1 MKILVLNCGSSSLKY
16 QLIDMSTEESM
27 VQGLVER
34 IGIEGSILTQKVEGK
49 DKYIINTNIN
59 DHKDAIK
66 LVLEAL
72 LALSLTTLLS
82 TVVYAEKTHQP
93 EGNTVISEKD
103 KPSITLAM
111 DKWTGE
117 NDIVLNVQSKKNT
130 TIKLSEM
137 YVWDDSASLGGIYVE
152 PKIDLDENG
161 NGTITFKNDDLKNV
175 KTLIGSNDPL
185 DWTKIKQIEMYFVF
199 CLDETEIYDSKS
211 AYIPVEIS
219 KTPAPVETEKP
230 KTIETVKKETKATT
244 KNTQSKAVKTGD
256 NTNITLYT
264 SLLIIS
270 VIVVA
275 GTIVLRKK
283 KS

>member
-1 MKILVLNCGSSSLKY
+1 M
-16 QLIDMSTEESM
+16 
-27 VQGLVER
+27 
-34 IGIEGSILTQKVEGK
+34 
-49 DKYIINTNIN
+49 IN
-59 DHKDAIK
+59 KK
-66 LVLEAL
+66 LVLATL
-72 LALSLTTLLS
+72 LTFSLTVSAFS
-82 TVVYAEKTHQP
+82 TIVHAEETQVP
-93 EGNTVISEKD
+93 NTNNQLNEEPTNLDEGSKET
-103 KPSITLAM
+103 SITLVM

-117 NDIVLNVQSKKNT
+117 NNIVLNVQSKNNT

-230 KTIETVKKETKATT
+230 KTTETVKKETKATT

-264 SLLIIS
+264 SVLIIS

>member
-1 MKILVLNCGSSSLKY
+1 M
-16 QLIDMSTEESM
+16 
-27 VQGLVER
+27 
-34 IGIEGSILTQKVEGK
+34 
-49 DKYIINTNIN
+49 IN
-59 DHKDAIK
+59 KK
-66 LVLEAL
+66 LVLATL
-72 LALSLTTLLS
+72 LTFSLTVSAFS
-82 TVVYAEKTHQP
+82 TIVHAEETQVP
-93 EGNTVISEKD
+93 NTNNQLNEEPTNLDEGNKEA
-103 KPSITLAM
+103 SITLVM

-117 NDIVLNVQSKKNT
+117 NDIVLNVQSKANT
-130 TIKLSEM
+130 TIQLAEM
-137 YVWDDSASLGGIYVE
+137 YVYENDSSLGGIYVE

-230 KTIETVKKETKATT
+230 KTTETVKKETKATT

-270 VIVVA
+270 VIVVS

>member
-1 MKILVLNCGSSSLKY
+1 MNK
-16 QLIDMSTEESM
+16 
-27 VQGLVER
+27 R
-34 IGIEGSILTQKVEGK
+34 
-49 DKYIINTNIN
+49 
-59 DHKDAIK
+59 K

-93 EGNTVISEKD
+93 EGNTVIS
-103 KPSITLAM
+103 
-111 DKWTGE
+111 WTGE

-185 DWTKIKQIEMYFVF
+185 DWTKIKQIEMWFNF
-199 CLDETEIYDSKS
+199 CLDETEIYTSKS
-211 AYIPVEIS
+211 AYIPVE
-219 KTPAPVETEKP
+219 
-230 KTIETVKKETKATT
+230 KETKVTT

-270 VIVVA
+270 VIVVS

>member
-1 MKILVLNCGSSSLKY
+1 MINKKRVLATLLTFSLTVSAF
-16 QLIDMSTEESM
+16 STIVHAEE
-27 VQGLVER
+27 
-34 IGIEGSILTQKVEGK
+34 TQVP
-49 DKYIINTNIN
+49 NTNN
-59 DHKDAIK
+59 QLNEEPTSSDED
-66 LVLEAL
+66 
-72 LALSLTTLLS
+72 
-82 TVVYAEKTHQP
+82 
-93 EGNTVISEKD
+93 SE
-103 KPSITLAM
+103 KPSITLVT

-117 NDIVLNVQSKKNT
+117 NNIVLNVQSKNNT

-230 KTIETVKKETKATT
+230 KTTETVKKETKVTT

>member
-1 MKILVLNCGSSSLKY
+1 MNK
-16 QLIDMSTEESM
+16 
-27 VQGLVER
+27 R
-34 IGIEGSILTQKVEGK
+34 
-49 DKYIINTNIN
+49 
-59 DHKDAIK
+59 K

-103 KPSITLAM
+103 KPSITLVM

-117 NDIVLNVQSKKNT
+117 NDIVLNVQS
-130 TIKLSEM
+130 SEM

-185 DWTKIKQIEMYFVF
+185 DWTKIKQIEMWFNF
-199 CLDETEIYDSKS
+199 CLDETEIYTSKS

-219 KTPAPVETEKP
+219 KTPSPVETEKP
-230 KTIETVKKETKATT
+230 KTTETVKKETKVTT

-270 VIVVA
+270 VIVVS

>member
-1 MKILVLNCGSSSLKY
+1 MINKKLILATLLTFSLTV
-16 QLIDMSTEESM
+16 STFSTIVHAEE
-27 VQGLVER
+27 
-34 IGIEGSILTQKVEGK
+34 TQVP
-49 DKYIINTNIN
+49 NTNN
-59 DHKDAIK
+59 QLNEEPTSSDED
-66 LVLEAL
+66 
-72 LALSLTTLLS
+72 
-82 TVVYAEKTHQP
+82 
-93 EGNTVISEKD
+93 SE
-103 KPSITLAM
+103 KPSITLVT

-117 NDIVLNVQSKKNT
+117 NNIVLNVQSKNNT

-230 KTIETVKKETKATT
+230 KTTETVKKETKATT

>member
-1 MKILVLNCGSSSLKY
+1 M
-16 QLIDMSTEESM
+16 
-27 VQGLVER
+27 
-34 IGIEGSILTQKVEGK
+34 
-49 DKYIINTNIN
+49 IN
-59 DHKDAIK
+59 KK
-66 LVLEAL
+66 LVLATL
-72 LALSLTTLLS
+72 LTFSLTVSAFS
-82 TVVYAEKTHQP
+82 TIVHAEETQVP
-93 EGNTVISEKD
+93 NTNNQLNEEPTSSDEDSE
-103 KPSITLAM
+103 KPSITLVT

-117 NDIVLNVQSKKNT
+117 NNIVLNVQSKNNT

>member
-1 MKILVLNCGSSSLKY
+1 M
-16 QLIDMSTEESM
+16 
-27 VQGLVER
+27 
-34 IGIEGSILTQKVEGK
+34 
-49 DKYIINTNIN
+49 IN
-59 DHKDAIK
+59 KK
-66 LVLEAL
+66 LVLATL
-72 LALSLTTLLS
+72 LTFSLTVSAFS
-82 TVVYAEKTHQP
+82 TIVHAEETQVP
-93 EGNTVISEKD
+93 NTNNQLNEEPTSSDEDSE
-103 KPSITLAM
+103 KPSITLVT

-117 NDIVLNVQSKKNT
+117 NNIVLNVQSKNNT
-130 TIKLSEM
+130 TIKLLEM

-230 KTIETVKKETKATT
+230 KTTETVKKETKATT
-244 KNTQSKAVKTGD
+244 KSTQSKAVKTGD

>member
-1 MKILVLNCGSSSLKY
+1 MKTLVINCGSSSLKY

-49 DKYIINTNIN
+49 DKYIINTNIK

-103 KPSITLAM
+103 KPSITLVM

-185 DWTKIKQIEMYFVF
+185 DWTKIKQIEMWFNF
-199 CLDETEIYDSKS
+199 CLDETEIYTSKS

-219 KTPAPVETEKP
+219 KTPSPVETEKP
-230 KTIETVKKETKATT
+230 KTTETVKKETKVTT

-270 VIVVA
+270 VIVVS

>member
-1 MKILVLNCGSSSLKY
+1 M
-16 QLIDMSTEESM
+16 
-27 VQGLVER
+27 
-34 IGIEGSILTQKVEGK
+34 
-49 DKYIINTNIN
+49 IN
-59 DHKDAIK
+59 KK
-66 LVLEAL
+66 LVLATL
-72 LALSLTTLLS
+72 LTFSLTVSAFS
-82 TVVYAEKTHQP
+82 TIVHAEETQVP
-93 EGNTVISEKD
+93 NTNNQLNEEPTSSDEDSE
-103 KPSITLAM
+103 KPSITLVT

-117 NDIVLNVQSKKNT
+117 NNIVLNVQSKNNT

-230 KTIETVKKETKATT
+230 KTTETVKKETKATT

>member
-1 MKILVLNCGSSSLKY
+1 MINKKRVLATLLTFSLTVSAF
-16 QLIDMSTEESM
+16 STIVHAEE
-27 VQGLVER
+27 
-34 IGIEGSILTQKVEGK
+34 TQVP
-49 DKYIINTNIN
+49 NTNN
-59 DHKDAIK
+59 QLNEEPTSSDED
-66 LVLEAL
+66 
-72 LALSLTTLLS
+72 
-82 TVVYAEKTHQP
+82 
-93 EGNTVISEKD
+93 SE
-103 KPSITLAM
+103 KPSITLVT

-117 NDIVLNVQSKKNT
+117 NNIVLNVQSKNNT

-230 KTIETVKKETKATT
+230 KTTETVKKETKATT

>member
-1 MKILVLNCGSSSLKY
+1 
-16 QLIDMSTEESM
+16 
-27 VQGLVER
+27 
-34 IGIEGSILTQKVEGK
+34 
-49 DKYIINTNIN
+49 
-59 DHKDAIK
+59 
-66 LVLEAL
+66 
-72 LALSLTTLLS
+72 
-82 TVVYAEKTHQP
+82 
-93 EGNTVISEKD
+93 
-103 KPSITLAM
+103 M

-117 NDIVLNVQSKKNT
+117 NNIVLNVQSKNNT

-230 KTIETVKKETKATT
+230 KTTETVKKETKATT

>member
-1 MKILVLNCGSSSLKY
+1 M
-16 QLIDMSTEESM
+16 
-27 VQGLVER
+27 
-34 IGIEGSILTQKVEGK
+34 
-49 DKYIINTNIN
+49 IN
-59 DHKDAIK
+59 KK
-66 LVLEAL
+66 LVLATL
-72 LALSLTTLLS
+72 LTFSLTVSAFS
-82 TVVYAEKTHQP
+82 TIVHAEETQVP
-93 EGNTVISEKD
+93 NTNNQLNEEPTSSDEDSE
-103 KPSITLAM
+103 KPSITLVM

-117 NDIVLNVQSKKNT
+117 NNIVLNVQSKNNT

-230 KTIETVKKETKATT
+230 KTTETVKKETKATT

>member
-1 MKILVLNCGSSSLKY
+1 MINKKRVLATLLTFSLTVSAF
-16 QLIDMSTEESM
+16 STIVHAEE
-27 VQGLVER
+27 
-34 IGIEGSILTQKVEGK
+34 TQVP
-49 DKYIINTNIN
+49 NTNN
-59 DHKDAIK
+59 QLNEEPTSSDED
-66 LVLEAL
+66 
-72 LALSLTTLLS
+72 
-82 TVVYAEKTHQP
+82 
-93 EGNTVISEKD
+93 SE
-103 KPSITLAM
+103 KPSITLVT

-117 NDIVLNVQSKKNT
+117 NNIVLNVQSKNNT

-219 KTPAPVETEKP
+219 KTPVPVETEKP
-230 KTIETVKKETKATT
+230 KTTETVKKETKATT

>member
-1 MKILVLNCGSSSLKY
+1 MNK
-16 QLIDMSTEESM
+16 
-27 VQGLVER
+27 R
-34 IGIEGSILTQKVEGK
+34 
-49 DKYIINTNIN
+49 
-59 DHKDAIK
+59 K

-103 KPSITLAM
+103 KPSITLVM
-111 DKWTGE
+111 Y
-117 NDIVLNVQSKKNT
+117 QSKKNT

-185 DWTKIKQIEMYFVF
+185 DWTKIKQIEMWFNF
-199 CLDETEIYDSKS
+199 CLDETEIYTSKS
-211 AYIPVEIS
+211 AYIPVEIL
-219 KTPAPVETEKP
+219 KTPSPVETEKP
-230 KTIETVKKETKATT
+230 KTTETVKKETKVTT

-270 VIVVA
+270 VIVVS